1 MKRRT
6 FITLLGGAA
15 AAWPLAARAQQAAS
29 ARQPLASLRTRR
41 LSAKA
46 SLRLAI
52 SKVRTASAMIR
63 KNDWDRR
70 RCSLDRQRRR
80 CTARRGD
87 HGHATANHFGRQRWQ
102 LIVLT
107 FRPTILD
114 PG

>member
-1 MKRRT
+1 DEEIDPGCVAT
-6 FITLLGGAA
+6 
-15 AAWPLAARAQQAAS
+15 WPREAS
-29 ARQPLASLRTRR
+29 DQTKFDRIIADA
-41 LSAKA
+41 
-46 SLRLAI
+46 
-52 SKVRTASAMIR
+52 

-87 HGHATANHFGRQRWQ
+87 HGHATAHHFGRQRWQ

-114 PG
+114 RHVLTFDIASLSEAFAESRRVLSGANG